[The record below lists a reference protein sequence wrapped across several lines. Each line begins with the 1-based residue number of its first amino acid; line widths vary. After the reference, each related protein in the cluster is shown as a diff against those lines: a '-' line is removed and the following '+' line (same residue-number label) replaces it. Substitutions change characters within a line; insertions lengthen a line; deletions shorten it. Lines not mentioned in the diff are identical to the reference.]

1 MAASAVSVLPVL
13 DLVGEVVL
21 GPISG
26 ESGCPKFLAPG
37 GKKGQGKDPLAGGL
51 AALYLLPYLMG
62 PISLI
67 SC

>member
-21 GPISG
+21 GPVSG
-26 ESGCPKFLAPG
+26 ESGCPEFLAPG
-37 GKKGQGKDPLAGGL
+37 GEKGHGKGPLASGL

-67 SC
+67 GC